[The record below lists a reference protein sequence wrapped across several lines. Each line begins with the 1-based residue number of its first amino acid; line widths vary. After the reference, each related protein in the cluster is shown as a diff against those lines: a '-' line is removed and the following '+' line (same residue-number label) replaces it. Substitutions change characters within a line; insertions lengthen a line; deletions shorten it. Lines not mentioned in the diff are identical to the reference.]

1 MLHILISTNIPS
13 QYSQF
18 FDIKKKLLNDLKFLI
33 CWCIYIFID
42 TILAVALPPSPPEV
56 VEGNERSMTIKW
68 KAPID
73 DGGLPITSYN
83 IEARTTGG
91 DWQTWEMLDNPST
104 RAVVQKLQK
113 GMEYQFRY
121 DTFF

>member
-1 MLHILISTNIPS
+1 
-13 QYSQF
+13 
-18 FDIKKKLLNDLKFLI
+18 
-33 CWCIYIFID
+33 
-42 TILAVALPPSPPEV
+42 
-56 VEGNERSMTIKW
+56 MTIKW

-73 DGGLPITSYN
+73 DGGMPITSYN

-121 DTFF
+121 DTFFETSTYSVCLFCNYIMNMQEIE